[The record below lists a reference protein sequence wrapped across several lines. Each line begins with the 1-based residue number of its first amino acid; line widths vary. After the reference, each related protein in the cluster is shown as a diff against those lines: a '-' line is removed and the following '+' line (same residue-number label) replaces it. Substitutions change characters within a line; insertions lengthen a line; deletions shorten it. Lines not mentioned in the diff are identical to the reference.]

1 MWSALQN
8 LLDPAVL
15 FFFLGCT
22 IALFRSNLEIPS
34 AVTSFISLYLL
45 LSLGF
50 KGGVSLAENP
60 IELQMIL
67 TIIAGMIL
75 AIAIPALAFIY
86 LKRRFSD
93 FDAAAIAAAYG
104 SVSAVTFI
112 TATQFLERN
121 GISFSGYM
129 TVVMVLMETPAI
141 LMAIGLAHYAR
152 RKHNPNQVAT
162 SWTHVLREAITDG
175 PHLLLIGS
183 LIIGTVVNTEGQA
196 VMAPFTGELFKGFLA
211 FFLLEMGLSV
221 VRKGRE
227 LTTQLKTL
235 AVFGI
240 GMPIISALIASLV
253 VTLTQMEIGNGVLL
267 MTLAASASY
276 IVVPAIARNSIPE
289 ANPSLYFGSALII
302 TFPFN
307 IIIGIPLYHTI
318 LMMMS

>member
-22 IALFRSNLEIPS
+22 IALLRSNLEIPP
-34 AVTSFISLYLL
+34 ALTSFFSLYLL

-60 IELQMIL
+60 IEVQMIV
-67 TIIAGMIL
+67 TIASGML
-75 AIAIPALAFIY
+75 LAFLIPSLAFVY
-86 LKRRFSD
+86 LKRRFSHY
-93 FDAAAIAAAYG
+93 DAAAIAAAYG

-121 GISFSGYM
+121 AIEFSGYM

-141 LMAIGLAHYAR
+141 LMAIALAHYAR
-152 RKHNPNQVAT
+152 RKNNPNQAPT
-162 SWTHVLREAITDG
+162 SWNKVLQEAITDG

-183 LIIGTVVNTEGQA
+183 LIIGTLVNTEGQA
-196 VMAPFTGELFKGFLA
+196 VMTPFTGELFKGFLA
-211 FFLLEMGLSV
+211 FFLLEMGMSV

-227 LTTQLKTL
+227 LTGQLRSL
-235 AVFGI
+235 IVFGI
-240 GMPIISALIASLV
+240 VMPIVSACIACLV
-253 VTLTQMEIGNGVLL
+253 VVVTNMDIGNGVLL
-267 MTLAASASY
+267 MTLSASASY
-276 IVVPAIARNSIPE
+276 IVVPAIARHSIPE

-318 LMMMS
+318 LMLLA

>member
-22 IALFRSNLEIPS
+22 IALLRSNLEIPP
-34 AVTSFISLYLL
+34 ALTSFFSLYLL

-60 IELQMIL
+60 IELQMVI
-67 TIIAGMIL
+67 TIVAGMML
-75 AIAIPALAFIY
+75 AILIPALAFLY
-86 LKRRFSD
+86 LKRRFSY

-121 GISFSGYM
+121 AIEFSGYM

-141 LMAIGLAHYAR
+141 LMAIALAHYAR
-152 RKHNPNQVAT
+152 KKSNPNQVPT
-162 SWTHVLREAITDG
+162 SWSHVLREAITDG

-183 LIIGTVVNTEGQA
+183 LVIGVLVNTDGQA
-196 VMAPFTGELFKGFLA
+196 VMQPFTGELFKGFLA
-211 FFLLEMGLSV
+211 FFLLEMGMSV

-227 LTTQLKTL
+227 LTTQLKSL
-235 AVFGI
+235 LIFGV
-240 GMPIISALIASLV
+240 GMPIFSALIACTV
-253 VTLTQMEIGNGVLL
+253 VLLTGIDIGNGVLL

-276 IVVPAIARNSIPE
+276 IVVPAIARHSIPE

-307 IIIGIPLYHTI
+307 IIVGIPLYHSI
-318 LMMMS
+318 LTTLL

>member
-22 IALFRSNLEIPS
+22 IALLRSNLEIPP
-34 AVTSFISLYLL
+34 ALTSFFSLYLL

-60 IELQMIL
+60 IELQMII
-67 TIIAGMIL
+67 TIVAGMLL
-75 AIAIPALAFIY
+75 AITIPALAFLY
-86 LKRRFSD
+86 LKRRFSY

-121 GISFSGYM
+121 TIAFSGYM

-141 LMAIGLAHYAR
+141 LMAIALAHYAR
-152 RKHNPNQVAT
+152 KKSNPDQSPT
-162 SWTHVLREAITDG
+162 SWSVVLREAITDG

-183 LIIGTVVNTEGQA
+183 LVIGLLVNTDGQA
-196 VMAPFTGELFKGFLA
+196 VMQPFTGELFKGFLA
-211 FFLLEMGLSV
+211 FFLLEMGMSV

-227 LTTQLKTL
+227 LTAQLKSL
-235 AVFGI
+235 FVFGI
-240 GMPIISALIASLV
+240 GMPIIAALIACV
-253 VTLTQMEIGNGVLL
+253 VVIVTGINIGNGVLL

-276 IVVPAIARNSIPE
+276 IVVPAIARHSIPE

-318 LMMMS
+318 LTALQ

>member
-22 IALFRSNLEIPS
+22 IALLRSNLEIPP
-34 AVTSFISLYLL
+34 ALTSFFSLYLL

-60 IELQMIL
+60 IELQMII
-67 TIIAGMIL
+67 TIVAGMLL
-75 AIAIPALAFIY
+75 AIAIPALAFLY
-86 LKRRFSD
+86 LKRRFSY

-121 GISFSGYM
+121 TIAFSGYM

-141 LMAIGLAHYAR
+141 LMAIALAHYAR
-152 RKHNPNQVAT
+152 KKSNPDQSPT
-162 SWTHVLREAITDG
+162 SWSVVLREAITDG

-183 LIIGTVVNTEGQA
+183 LVIGLLVNTDGQA
-196 VMAPFTGELFKGFLA
+196 VMQPFTGELFKGFLA
-211 FFLLEMGLSV
+211 FFLLEMGMSV

-227 LTTQLKTL
+227 LTAQLKSL
-235 AVFGI
+235 FVFGI
-240 GMPIISALIASLV
+240 GMPIIAALIACV
-253 VTLTQMEIGNGVLL
+253 VVIVTGINIGNGVLL

-276 IVVPAIARNSIPE
+276 IVVPAIARHSIPE

-318 LMMMS
+318 LTALQ

>member
-22 IALFRSNLEIPS
+22 IALLRSNLEIPP
-34 AVTSFISLYLL
+34 ALTSFFSLYLL

-60 IELQMIL
+60 IELQMII
-67 TIIAGMIL
+67 TIIAGMLL
-75 AIAIPALAFIY
+75 AIAIPALAFLY
-86 LKRRFSD
+86 LKRRFSY

-121 GISFSGYM
+121 AIAFSGYM

-141 LMAIGLAHYAR
+141 LMAIALAHYAR
-152 RKHNPNQVAT
+152 KKSNPDQAPT
-162 SWTHVLREAITDG
+162 SWSVVLREAITDG

-183 LIIGTVVNTEGQA
+183 LVIGLLVNTDGQA
-196 VMAPFTGELFKGFLA
+196 VMQPFTGELFKGFLA
-211 FFLLEMGLSV
+211 FFLLEMGMSV

-227 LTTQLKTL
+227 LTAQLKSL
-235 AVFGI
+235 AIFGI
-240 GMPIISALIASLV
+240 GMPIISALIACMV
-253 VTLTQMEIGNGVLL
+253 VLITGIDMGNGVLL

-276 IVVPAIARNSIPE
+276 IVVPAIARHSIPE

-307 IIIGIPLYHTI
+307 IIVGIPLYHTI
-318 LMMMS
+318 LTILQ

>member
-22 IALFRSNLEIPS
+22 IALLRSNLEIPP
-34 AVTSFISLYLL
+34 ALTSFFSLYLL

-60 IELQMIL
+60 IELQMVL
-67 TIIAGMIL
+67 TILSGMLLAMVIP
-75 AIAIPALAFIY
+75 AIAFLY
-86 LKRRFSD
+86 LKRRFSH

-121 GISFSGYM
+121 AIAFNGYM

-141 LMAIGLAHYAR
+141 LMAIALAHYAR
-152 RKHNPNQVAT
+152 KKSNPDQVPT
-162 SWTHVLREAITDG
+162 SWSNVLREAITDG

-183 LIIGTVVNTEGQA
+183 LVIGVLVNTDGEA
-196 VMAPFTGELFKGFLA
+196 VMQPFTGELFKGFLA
-211 FFLLEMGLSV
+211 FFLLEMGMSV

-227 LTTQLKTL
+227 LTAQLRSL
-235 AVFGI
+235 ILFGV
-240 GMPIISALIASLV
+240 GMPIISAMIACLV
-253 VTLTQMEIGNGVLL
+253 VIVTGMNIGNGVLL

-276 IVVPAIARNSIPE
+276 IVVPAIARHSIPE

-307 IIIGIPLYHTI
+307 IVIGIPLYHTI
-318 LMMMS
+318 LTAIQ

>member
-22 IALFRSNLEIPS
+22 IAILRSNLEIPP
-34 AVTSFISLYLL
+34 ALTSFFSLYLL

-60 IELQMIL
+60 IELQMII
-67 TIIAGMIL
+67 TIIAGMLL
-75 AIAIPALAFIY
+75 AITIPALAFLY
-86 LKRRFSD
+86 LKRRFSY

-121 GISFSGYM
+121 AIAFSGYM

-141 LMAIGLAHYAR
+141 LMAIALAHYAR
-152 RKHNPNQVAT
+152 KKSNPDQAPT
-162 SWTHVLREAITDG
+162 SWSHVLREAITDG

-183 LIIGTVVNTEGQA
+183 LVIGVLVNTDGQA
-196 VMAPFTGELFKGFLA
+196 VMQPFTGELFKGFLA
-211 FFLLEMGLSV
+211 FFLLEMGMSV

-227 LTTQLKTL
+227 LTTQLKSL
-235 AVFGI
+235 LLFGV
-240 GMPIISALIASLV
+240 GMPIISAFIACLV
-253 VTLTQMEIGNGVLL
+253 VIITGIDIGNGVLL

-276 IVVPAIARNSIPE
+276 IVVPAIARHSIPE

-318 LMMMS
+318 LTSLQ

>member
-1 MWSALQN
+1 MWSAIQN

-22 IALFRSNLEIPS
+22 IALLRSNLEIPP
-34 AVTSFISLYLL
+34 ALTSFFSLYLL

-50 KGGVSLAENP
+50 KGGVSLAANP
-60 IELQMIL
+60 IESQMIV
-67 TIIAGMIL
+67 TILAGMFL
-75 AIAIPALAFIY
+75 AVAIPALAFLY
-86 LKRRFSD
+86 LRRRFSN

-121 GISFSGYM
+121 GIDFSGYM

-152 RKHNPNQVAT
+152 RTHNPNQPAT
-162 SWTHVLREAITDG
+162 SWGHVLREAITDG

-183 LIIGTVVNTEGQA
+183 LIIGTLVNTEGQA
-196 VMAPFTGELFKGFLA
+196 VMTPFTGELFKGFLA
-211 FFLLEMGLSV
+211 FFLLEMGMNV
-221 VRKGRE
+221 IRKGRE
-227 LTTQLKTL
+227 LTAQLKAL
-235 AVFGI
+235 IVFGI
-240 GMPIISALIASLV
+240 SMPIVAALIASVIV
-253 VTLTQMEIGNGVLL
+253 VLTNMSEGNGLLL

-276 IVVPAIARNSIPE
+276 IVVPAIARHSIPE

-307 IIIGIPLYHTI
+307 IIIGIPLYHTF
-318 LMMMS
+318 LMMIQ

>member
-22 IALFRSNLEIPS
+22 IAILRSNLEIPP
-34 AVTSFISLYLL
+34 ALTSFFSLYLL

-60 IELQMIL
+60 IELQMII
-67 TIIAGMIL
+67 TIIAGMLL
-75 AIAIPALAFIY
+75 AIAIPALAFLY
-86 LKRRFSD
+86 LKRRFSY

-121 GISFSGYM
+121 AIAFSGYM

-141 LMAIGLAHYAR
+141 LMAIALAHYAR
-152 RKHNPNQVAT
+152 KKSNPDQAPT
-162 SWTHVLREAITDG
+162 SWSHVLREAITDG

-183 LIIGTVVNTEGQA
+183 LVIGLLVNTDGQA
-196 VMAPFTGELFKGFLA
+196 VMQPFTGELFKGFLA
-211 FFLLEMGLSV
+211 FFLLEMGMSV

-227 LTTQLKTL
+227 LTTQLKSL
-235 AVFGI
+235 LLFGV
-240 GMPIISALIASLV
+240 GMPIISAFIACIV
-253 VTLTQMEIGNGVLL
+253 VIITGIDMGNGVLL

-276 IVVPAIARNSIPE
+276 IVVPAIARHSIPE

-318 LMMMS
+318 LTSLQ

>member
-22 IALFRSNLEIPS
+22 IALLRSNLEIPP
-34 AVTSFISLYLL
+34 ALTSFFSLYLL

-60 IELQMIL
+60 IEAQMII
-67 TIIAGMIL
+67 TIVAGMLL
-75 AIAIPALAFIY
+75 AVAIPALAFLY
-86 LKRRFSD
+86 LKRRFSY

-121 GISFSGYM
+121 GIAFNGYM

-141 LMAIGLAHYAR
+141 LMAIALAHYAR
-152 RKHNPNQVAT
+152 KKSNPDQAPT
-162 SWTHVLREAITDG
+162 SWSHVLREAITDG

-183 LIIGTVVNTEGQA
+183 LVIGILVNTDGEA
-196 VMAPFTGELFKGFLA
+196 VMQPFTGELFKGFLA
-211 FFLLEMGLSV
+211 FFLLEMGMSV

-227 LTTQLKTL
+227 LTTQLRSL

-240 GMPIISALIASLV
+240 GMPVISAFIACIV
-253 VTLTQMEIGNGVLL
+253 VILTGMNTGNGVLL

-276 IVVPAIARNSIPE
+276 IVVPAIARHSIPE
-289 ANPSLYFGSALII
+289 ANPSLYFGAALII

-307 IIIGIPLYHTI
+307 IVIGIPLYHTI
-318 LMMMS
+318 LLTLQ

>member
-22 IALFRSNLEIPS
+22 IALLRSNLEIPP
-34 AVTSFISLYLL
+34 ALTSFFSLYLL

-60 IELQMIL
+60 IELQMII
-67 TIIAGMIL
+67 TIVAGMTL
-75 AIAIPALAFIY
+75 AIVIPALAFLY
-86 LKRRFSD
+86 LKRRFSY

-112 TATQFLERN
+112 TATQYLERN
-121 GISFSGYM
+121 TIAFSGYM

-141 LMAIGLAHYAR
+141 LMAIALAHYAR
-152 RKHNPNQVAT
+152 KKSNPNQEPT

-183 LIIGTVVNTEGQA
+183 LVIGLLVNTDGQA
-196 VMAPFTGELFKGFLA
+196 VMQPFTGELFKGFLA
-211 FFLLEMGLSV
+211 FFLLEMGMSV

-227 LTTQLKTL
+227 LTAQLKSL
-235 AVFGI
+235 LLFGV
-240 GMPIISALIASLV
+240 GMPIISAVIACLV
-253 VTLTQMEIGNGVLL
+253 VIITGIDIGNGVLL

-276 IVVPAIARNSIPE
+276 IVVPAIARHSIPE

-318 LMMMS
+318 LTAVQ